1 MKSAAL
7 IAELKSENAAVRSE
21 NLELKSENSVLRSE
35 MAEMSAKLNWV
46 LEQLSSNNRKMF
58 GSSSEKSTYVFNED
72 QFGLFES
79 QPSDLSLIIESGESE
94 VEEVPRQRPKKK
106 SEMGSKLPANIPIEK
121 VECMLPEDERDC
133 EKGHGP
139 LIVIGKEV
147 VRRELDIIPAR
158 AVLKEYYRF
167 SYQCKI
173 CEETSIDSTN
183 IIKAPMPPQ
192 VIKGSMCT
200 PDTLAHIITQKCV
213 MGVPIHRQAKEW
225 ERNGIPLNRQTMT
238 NWGIKGSEDY
248 LEPIYD
254 KLHQELCAQEVLQ
267 SDSTTFQVLREPGK
281 TPQSESQMWLY
292 RTSGDAENPI
302 VLFEYQPDKKQE
314 RPRDFLQGF
323 SGYLVTDGLQS
334 YHCLPDN
341 IIVVGCFYHVRS
353 KFFDALKVLKTDDE
367 RKGSL
372 ALIGKQFCDRIFEID
387 RDASDKTFEER
398 FAIRNEKARPVLD
411 EFHSWL
417 KSVNGK
423 FASKSKI
430 GTAITY
436 AINQWK
442 YLERY
447 LLDGRLECNNNRS
460 ERTIK
465 ALVINRKNFLFAT
478 SVAGA
483 KATAICHSL
492 TETAKESGLIPHE
505 YLAHVFRT
513 AAGIDLRNNEDLL
526 ISLLPKNAPES
537 CKVLI

>member
-1 MKSAAL
+1 MESSTL
-7 IAELKSENAAVRSE
+7 VAELKSENAAVRAE
-21 NLELKSENSVLRSE
+21 NSELKSENSALRSE
-35 MAEMSAKLNWV
+35 MAEMSAKLNWLV
-46 LEQLSSNNRKMF
+46 EQLSSNHRKMF
-58 GSSSEKSTYVFNED
+58 GSSSEKSAYAFSGD
-72 QFGLFES
+72 QFGLFEA
-79 QPSDLSLIIESGESE
+79 QPLNLPHIIDTGETE
-94 VEEVPRQRPKKK
+94 VDEVPRQRPKKK
-106 SEMGSKLPANIPIEK
+106 SEMGSKLPANIPIEI
-121 VECMLPEDERDC
+121 VECKLPEDERDC
-133 EKGHGP
+133 PKGHGP
-139 LIVIGKEV
+139 LSVIGKEL
-147 VRRELDIIPAR
+147 VRREVDIIPAKV
-158 AVLKEYYRF
+158 VLKEFWRF

-173 CEETSIDSTN
+173 CEETSVDNAN

-213 MGVPIHRQAKEW
+213 MGAPIHRQAKEW
-225 ERNGIPLNRQTMT
+225 ERTGIPLNRQTMT
-238 NWGIKGSEDY
+238 NWVIKGSEDY

-254 KLHQELCAQEVLQ
+254 RLHRELCSQKVLH

-281 TPQSESQMWLY
+281 PPQSESQIWLY

-302 VLFEYQPDKKQE
+302 VLFEYQPDKTQE
-314 RPRDFLQGF
+314 RPKDFLQGF
-323 SGYLVTDGLQS
+323 SGYLVTDGFQS

-372 ALIGKQFCDRIFEID
+372 ALIGKQYCDKIFEIE
-387 RDASDKTFEER
+387 RNSADKTFEEK
-398 FAIRNEKARPVLD
+398 FTIRNKKAKPVIE

-417 KSVNGK
+417 MSIEGK
-423 FASKSKI
+423 VANKSKI
-430 GTAITY
+430 GVAINY
-436 AINQWK
+436 AINQWQ

-447 LLDGRLECNNNRS
+447 LLDGRIECSNNRA

-505 YLAHVFRT
+505 YLAHIFRT
-513 AAGIDLRNNEDLL
+513 AAGLDLRNDNDLL
-526 ISLLPKNAPES
+526 MSLLPKNAPES
-537 CKVLI
+537 CRVLS